1 MIRITTTA
9 LALLGATAVLGL
21 AACGSSDDSSTST
34 GSASSTGVKVTNAW
48 ARVTPETAKTG
59 AAYMTI
65 SSPDG
70 DTLTGVS
77 VPSSIAG
84 MAQLHET
91 TGTMDSSSESMDS
104 GDDSMSSSSSSKT
117 MGMKEVSEIK
127 IPAGGSVTLK
137 PGGYHVMLIDLVKPL
152 EVGQEI
158 ELTLTFEKAGDQ
170 TVTAEVREG

>member
-91 TGTMDSSSESMDS
+91 TGSMESMDDTQS
-104 GDDSMSSSSSSKT
+104 DDSMSSSDSSMK
-117 MGMKEVSEIK
+117 GMKEVSEIK
-127 IPAGGSVTLK
+127 VPAGGSVTLK
-137 PGGYHVMLIDLVKPL
+137 PGGYHVMLMELAKPITAG
-152 EVGQEI
+152 ESVP
-158 ELTLTFEKAGDQ
+158 LTLTFEKAG
-170 TVTAEVREG
+170 TVKVDAVAKDS

>member
-1 MIRITTTA
+1 MFRITSTA
-9 LALLGATAVLGL
+9 LALLGATAVVGL

-34 GSASSTGVKVTNAW
+34 SAAGGGVDVTSPW
-48 ARVTPETAKTG
+48 ARVTPQNAKAG

-65 SSPDG
+65 SSTDG
-70 DTLTGVS
+70 DTLTDVS

-137 PGGYHVMLIDLVKPL
+137 PGGYHVMLMELAKPITAGAT
-152 EVGQEI
+152 VP
-158 ELTLTFEKAGDQ
+158 LTLTFAKAG
-170 TVTAEVREG
+170 TVKVDAVAKDS